1 MLRTFLCRRCLLL
14 SLLVG
19 ISSAA
24 GCGGQR
30 WVVIH
35 DGGAP
40 SPLKG
45 AGPTTVS
52 FDYSQLEVG
61 RLGEAAYV
69 QSKLANDPGYA
80 KTWAELKA
88 SFESSF
94 LDGMRPEWPRGVAA
108 GQPGPSGVHIVVA
121 PRSMS
126 MGHYML
132 VAATPTTINA
142 AMTFYVAG
150 QASDQIAITGS
161 VLASVIHPSIFQHV
175 PVVGVYIGRHTGRF
189 LQSKG

>member
-1 MLRTFLCRRCLLL
+1 MLRTAQFRRVL
-14 SLLVG
+14 SLCFFAIVV
-19 ISSAA
+19 SSVASCA
-24 GCGGQR
+24 RQR

-40 SPLKG
+40 SPLHG
-45 AGPTTVS
+45 AGPVTVS

-61 RLGEAAYV
+61 QMGEAAWV
-69 QSKLANDPGYA
+69 QSKMASDPGYD

-88 SFESSF
+88 SFESAF

-108 GQPGPSGVHIVVA
+108 AAPGSPGVHIVVA

-126 MGHYML
+126 MGHYMV
-132 VAATPTTINA
+132 VAASPTTINA

-150 QASDQIAITGS
+150 
-161 VLASVIHPSIFQHV
+161 
-175 PVVGVYIGRHTGRF
+175 
-189 LQSKG
+189 